1 MHGDTLLCR
10 LFPPVALLVK
20 YSLDVVLQPA
30 KFDKTAPEILPPVTS
45 NLTIGFGFLSS
56 VIVVKTWSWAADSPT
71 ARRYASKDN
80 KQRLEEHYCDTRH
93 FRRC

>member
-1 MHGDTLLCR
+1 MHGDTLLWR

-45 NLTIGFGFLSS
+45 NLTIGFEFLSS

-71 ARRYASKDN
+71 VRQFYAKGSWRCTE
-80 KQRLEEHYCDTRH
+80 QYYCDTGLH
-93 FRRC
+93 QH